1 MRPITLSLTLE
12 QVLEFVQNLPK
23 EYKEAVKQK
32 LEEDKIEE
40 KAKENIISNFVG
52 VEEES
57 NKEEIDSSVTTDEK
71 KEVVLSDIETIQNKI
86 EKLQENNELESLQKD
101 FHQKKRKA
109 KTQSSKKSIV
119 DEISGI
125 IQDNNLPDYKELR
138 DASIIE
144 NYQQKS

>member
-32 LEEDKIEE
+32 LEEEQVDKIKQLESGY
-40 KAKENIISNFVG
+40 ISKN
-52 VEEES
+52 S
-57 NKEEIDSSVTTDEK
+57 NKEFTPLPSQNS
-71 KEVVLSDIETIQNKI
+71 IESIN
-86 EKLQENNELESLQKD
+86 ENTEQP
-101 FHQKKRKA
+101 
-109 KTQSSKKSIV
+109 KKSIV